1 MASYVKQDKH
11 SIGFGLTDKEASAD
25 VYVNS
30 CMTSL
35 SNDTKNL
42 FTKRR
47 EDIRPW
53 MPKSNMLHLSG
64 IGCLLYDNMKITET
78 GTGKQVLVAATGD
91 SIFYYLSELFGS
103 KLSYSDIVC
112 VLREEIDMFFRNISD
127 EFVLIEEMPLIQ
139 VQQESVNFKPSVL
152 YTTKFN
158 FAIGCSEK
166 EVGLRWH
173 GEDCYY
179 ISQVDNSMQQ
189 ITALYRLLYRSGYTI
204 VNNELVELDEIAYP
218 FE

>member
-1 MASYVKQDKH
+1 MPSYVKQSKH
-11 SIGFGLTDKEASAD
+11 SIGFGLSNEEATAD
-25 VYVNS
+25 AYVNG

-35 SNDTKNL
+35 ADDTKGI
-42 FTKRR
+42 FIDRR
-47 EDIRPW
+47 ESIRPW

-78 GTGKQVLVAATGD
+78 NTGKQVLVAATGD
-91 SIFYYLSELFGS
+91 SIFYYLSELFGN

-112 VLREEIDMFFRNISD
+112 VLREELDTFFMNISD
-127 EFVLIEEMPLIQ
+127 EFVLIEDMPLIQ
-139 VQQESVNFKPSVL
+139 VQQESINFRPTVL

-158 FAIGCSEK
+158 FSIGCSETM
-166 EVGLRWH
+166 VGVKWH

-179 ISQVDNSMQQ
+179 TAQIDNSTQQ

-204 VNNELVELDEIAYP
+204 VGDRLLELDEIAYP